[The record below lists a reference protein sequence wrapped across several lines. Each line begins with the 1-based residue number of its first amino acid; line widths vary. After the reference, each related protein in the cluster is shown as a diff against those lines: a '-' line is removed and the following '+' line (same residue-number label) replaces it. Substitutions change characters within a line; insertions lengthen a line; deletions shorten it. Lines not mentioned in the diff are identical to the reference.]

1 MFVVNSGFLYLEKI
15 NRMSSIFSSNFKNRN
30 KGHFASIVKVALSDN
45 IITEEEQKFIKRLS
59 ILLEIDPIEAEEII
73 SNPNKHQI
81 NPPASEHKRLE
92 RLYDLSKIVLADS
105 IADEAEIKLLKK
117 FTFSLGF
124 NEEKIDSIVE
134 KAINLVQSGADED
147 EFMLAFK

>member
-92 RLYDLSKIVLADS
+92 RLYDLSKIVEPNLK
-105 IADEAEIKLLKK
+105 ITNTKLLVKSGGKK
-117 FTFSLGF
+117 GLWINPDGIPQ
-124 NEEKIDSIVE
+124 NIKSIL
-134 KAINLVQSGADED
+134 NL
-147 EFMLAFK
+147 